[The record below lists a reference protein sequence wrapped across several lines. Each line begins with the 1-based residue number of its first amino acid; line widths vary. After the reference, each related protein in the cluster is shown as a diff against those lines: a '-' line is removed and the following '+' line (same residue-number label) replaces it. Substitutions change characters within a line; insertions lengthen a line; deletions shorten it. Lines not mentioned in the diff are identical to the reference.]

1 MLSLPLSLLADAGI
15 QKVLTLTT
23 FFIFDAVLVDEGRE
37 DPNTTKAGRH
47 RPASET
53 PFDGLGSS
61 REHKLENS
69 LNFRGIAMG
78 LYRGWWGWGWGLCLP
93 WICVCIRIVPL
104 CVFVEF
110 LCLSVY
116 QSVCLSKSICIC
128 LSVCMSLFLPSLSPS
143 LSLSLSL
150 SICGVDLADQGS

>member
-1 MLSLPLSLLADAGI
+1 MKKFHGHHMLSLSLLADAGI

-23 FFIFDAVLVDEGRE
+23 FFIFHAVLVDEGRE

-61 REHKLENS
+61 REHKCENS

-78 LYRGWWGWGWGLCLP
+78 LYRGWQGWGGEGY
-93 WICVCIRIVPL
+93 
-104 CVFVEF
+104 VF
-110 LCLSVY
+110 
-116 QSVCLSKSICIC
+116 
-128 LSVCMSLFLPSLSPS
+128 P
-143 LSLSLSL
+143 
-150 SICGVDLADQGS
+150 GSAYA